1 MSILFVGKP
10 MPDFHLKS
18 LGGSEVSW
26 RDYQDQIVVVNF
38 WSAECPWA
46 EKADR
51 ELVEAFHS
59 LGWEGRVAILPVA
72 SNATEPEEDLR
83 RVSEERGLPAVLLD
97 PDHRVADLFG
107 AATTPHCFIAGP
119 DGVLRYQGAFN
130 DLTFRQRTPTRS
142 YVIEAVQALLQGL
155 PVPVSETAPYG
166 CSIIR
171 FA

>member
-1 MSILFVGKP
+1 
-10 MPDFHLKS
+10 MPVLLLGEAMPYFHLKS
-18 LGGSEVSW
+18 LCGSEVSW
-26 RDYQDQIVVVNF
+26 RDYPDQIVVVNF
-38 WSAECPWA
+38 WSAKCPWA

-51 ELVEAFHS
+51 ELVEAYQS

-72 SNATEPEEDLR
+72 SNVTEPEADLR
-83 RVSEERGLPAVLLD
+83 RVSEERGLPDVLLD
-97 PDHRVADLFG
+97 ADHQVADLFG
-107 AATTPHCFIAGP
+107 AATTPHCFIADA
-119 DGVLRYQGAFN
+119 DGILRYQGAFN
-130 DLTFRQRTPTRS
+130 DLTFRQRTPTRT